1 MKMGAFANQTRSL
14 AGSLFPSEPAVKAAV
29 DSAWTARRGQRRM
42 ICQNFA
48 WNELVG
54 WRASAG
60 PALTS
65 SRGEVDLET
74 LSAEDKR
81 KVESL
86 FQSQGSAQPSQVRDG
101 FLYRIAR
108 TTPGGGGVET
118 IEVPEAVVPSTISQC
133 VKDELV

>member
-1 MKMGAFANQTRSL
+1 MSKLRVERIGGL
-14 AGSLFPSEPAVKAAV
+14 AGFGG
-29 DSAWTARRGQRRM
+29 ARSHLR
-42 ICQNFA
+42 
-48 WNELVG
+48 
-54 WRASAG
+54 
-60 PALTS
+60 

-108 TTPGGGGVET
+108 TTPEGVET
-118 IEVPEAVVPSTISQC
+118 IEVPEAVVPSAISQC